1 MWKAVPAGIACD
13 KKATGFGVCRPAAKG
28 SRFAAKRRQQ
38 RVVEYHR
45 PTGREHSKKKKIN
58 RLSKRERCRFKRRK

>member
-13 KKATGFGVCRPAAKG
+13 KKATEFGVCRPAAKI
-28 SRFAAKRRQQ
+28 SSFEAKRRQQ

-45 PTGREHSKKKKIN
+45 PTGREHSKK
-58 RLSKRERCRFKRRK
+58 RKEKN